1 MFLTEKKNKKKK
13 KGPRG
18 GTKNSLWKSIWN
30 KRDAG
35 EPPLKP
41 GDEGYP
47 KTLNVG
53 KKKKTKNESLEI
65 LRNYIYEMLSME

>member
-1 MFLTEKKNKKKK
+1 MLLIEKKNKKKRK
-13 KGPRG
+13 ARG

-30 KRDAG
+30 KRDRG

-53 KKKKTKNESLEI
+53 KKKKKKNESLEI
-65 LRNYIYEMLSME
+65 LRDYITEIFSAL